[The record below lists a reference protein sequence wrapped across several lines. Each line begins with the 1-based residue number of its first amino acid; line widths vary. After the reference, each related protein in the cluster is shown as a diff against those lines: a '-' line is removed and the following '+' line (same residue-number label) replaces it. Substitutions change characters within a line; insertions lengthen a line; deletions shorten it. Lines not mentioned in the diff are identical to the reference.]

1 MLDISGLYPPIPTPF
16 TSNEEVDYDTLMHNL
31 TEIWEKYS
39 LRGYVVQGSNGEVV
53 YLNQEERVDVV
64 KFVRASINPEKLI
77 IAGAGC
83 ESTKQTINLCK
94 KMAEAGANAVL
105 VINPSYYTKA
115 MTNSKVII
123 NHFTQVANKS
133 PVPVI
138 VYNMPANTGI
148 DIPNNAIIQLSR
160 HPNIIGMKDSGG
172 NIGKLAYI
180 IQECPEF
187 QVLAGSASFLAPA
200 LMCGAVG
207 GVCALANIAP
217 GLILEMMSKIKRKEY
232 TTAFSIQKRLVEP
245 NTAVTARWGVPG
257 LKAAMEWLPFLKG
270 AYLRSP
276 LLPLNK
282 EEKQNLFVILQKAEI
297 PKALEYELF

>member
-16 TSNEEVDYDTLMHNL
+16 TCNEEVDYDTLMHNL
-31 TEIWEKYS
+31 TEVWEKYP

-53 YLNQEERVDVV
+53 YLSQEERVDVV
-64 KFVRASINPEKLI
+64 KFVRATISSDKLI

-83 ESTKQTINLCK
+83 ESTKQTVNLCE

-105 VINPSYYTKA
+105 VINPSYYSKA
-115 MTNSKVII
+115 MTSIKVII
-123 NHFTQVANKS
+123 NHFIQVANKS

-148 DIPNNAIIQLSR
+148 DIPDSAIIQLSK

-172 NIGKLAYI
+172 KIAKLAYI
-180 IQECPEF
+180 IQECPKF

-217 GLILEMMSKIKRKEY
+217 GLILEMMSKIRKKDY
-232 TTAFSIQKRLVEP
+232 TMAFSIQKRLVES
-245 NTAVTARWGVPG
+245 NTAVTSKWGVPG
-257 LKAAMEWLPFLKG
+257 LKAAMELLPFLKG

-276 LLPLNK
+276 LLPLTN
-282 EEKQNLFVILQKAEI
+282 EEKQNLIIVLQKAEI
-297 PKALEYELF
+297 SKALKYELC